1 MMRTILTLLFIALL
15 APAFAQ
21 QTERDALNLSIMVFD
36 RALEKKDTVSLK
48 RLLSKD
54 VTYGH
59 SNGWVE
65 TKKEVIAD
73 LFNGTIEYQR
83 IVTSKPE
90 IMISGKVAQV
100 RNTAEIYASLNGGE
114 QSYYK
119 LKVLQIWMWENGHWT
134 MFARQSAPLKNI

>member
-1 MMRTILTLLFIALL
+1 MKAILTLLFVSLL

-21 QTERDALNLSIMVFD
+21 QAEREALNLSMMVFD
-36 RALEKKDTVSLK
+36 RALEKKDSVSLK

-65 TKKEVIAD
+65 SKKELIAD
-73 LFNGTIEYQR
+73 LYNGTIDYQR
-83 IVTSKPE
+83 IVTTKPE
-90 IMISGKVAQV
+90 ILISGRVAQV
-100 RNTAEIYASLNGGE
+100 RSTAEIYAAMNGGE

-119 LKVLQIWMWENGHWT
+119 LKVLQVWLWENGHWVL
-134 MFARQSAPLKNI
+134 FARQSAPLKTES